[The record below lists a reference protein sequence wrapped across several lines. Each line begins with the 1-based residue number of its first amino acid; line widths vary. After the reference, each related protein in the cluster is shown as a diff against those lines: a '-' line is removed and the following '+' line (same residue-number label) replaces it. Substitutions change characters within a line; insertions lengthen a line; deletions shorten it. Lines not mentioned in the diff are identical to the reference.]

1 MVKINPKLLLE
12 AIYPVGSIFINTTGT
27 NPSTFLG
34 GTWEEFGKG
43 RVLVGQ
49 DTSQTEFDTL
59 EETGGEKTHTLTTQE
74 MPSHNHMSKIY
85 SKNYNDNKSIPGN
98 RAYARSFADI
108 TGGWNYTVNGETG
121 GQTVDTIESGNSGS
135 GQAHNNLQPYV
146 VVSMWKRT
154 A

>member
-43 RVLVGQ
+43 RVLVGK

-59 EETGGEKTHTLTTQE
+59 EETGGEKTHTLTVEE
-74 MPSHNHMSKIY
+74 MPSHRHTVNY
-85 SKNYNDNKSIPGN
+85 SSSPGTSVGVT
-98 RAYARSFADI
+98 AMGTKLSDSSAIVQA
-108 TGGWNYTVNGETG
+108 TGG
-121 GQTVDTIESGNSGS
+121 

>member
-43 RVLVGQ
+43 RVLVGK
-49 DTSQTEFDTL
+49 DTTQTEFDTL
-59 EETGGEKTHTLTTQE
+59 GETGGSKYLQE
-74 MPSHNHMSKIY
+74 HNHMGRTY
-85 SKNYNDNKSIPGN
+85 SKNYNAGQTIPGG
-98 RAYARSFADI
+98 RAYARSYVPSDDTSGVWKYSGSGAVSGAEI
-108 TGGWNYTVNGETG
+108 TSMIET
-121 GQTVDTIESGNSGS
+121 GNSGTGNS
-135 GQAHNNLQPYV
+135 GNLQPYV
-146 VVSMWKRT
+146 VVSMWQRT

>member
-43 RVLVGQ
+43 RVLVGR

-59 EETGGEKTHTLTTQE
+59 
-74 MPSHNHMSKIY
+74 
-85 SKNYNDNKSIPGN
+85 
-98 RAYARSFADI
+98 
-108 TGGWNYTVNGETG
+108 GETG
-121 GQTVDTIESGNSGS
+121 GSKELQAHHHEVYSAYGQGQGTSTTDAIFFGTNAIGNQYREYGYGMANFVKDAGSGNSG
-135 GQAHNNLQPYV
+135 NLQPYV